1 MDVSPF
7 YCYWVLFW
15 NTTLY
20 GCFELKWVAN
30 AANIICVIFAV
41 SLSSQTSIPL
51 GSAAV
56 TQVSDP
62 KENSCVL
69 TYHIQDYIFT
79 PRWGSVLYSLEFA
92 WFLYFCLPV
101 LCSNTSCAPDI
112 NESCPGRIRSDINSC
127 FFLFIEYI
135 DDSAVIWW
143 WWMICMV
150 STWVVW
156 FKERQRFFPPS

>member
-1 MDVSPF
+1 MF
-7 YCYWVLFW
+7 YKCFWFLSDTVIPWTFPHSIAIEYCSETQPYTAVLNW
-15 NTTLY
+15 NEWQTLQ
-20 GCFELKWVAN
+20 
-30 AANIICVIFAV
+30 ISCVIFAV

-62 KENSCVL
+62 KENGCVL

-79 PRWGSVLYSLEFA
+79 PIWGSVLYSLEFA

-127 FFLFIEYI
+127 FLFVHRVY
-135 DDSAVIWW
+135 WW
-143 WWMICMV
+143 
-150 STWVVW
+150 
-156 FKERQRFFPPS
+156 